1 MNQHKEDYL
10 IITTSGLALR
20 RQCLAMPVVGFQR
33 GMDLWGD
40 HVAFCQIT
48 LTSCYVQTGEDE
60 QLFRSVITVATTP
73 AQVFTGI
80 GLTCEAA
87 DDAAAQ
93 SALTV
98 LLSNNSTAE
107 VCFYASLCKPLD
119 IKHFCP
125 VFTCAS
131 VGISYESVCVSYSS
145 WYCIEMAAHIELIF
159 SVGVVRD

>member
-1 MNQHKEDYL
+1 VNQHKEDYL

-98 LLSNNSTAE
+98 LLYPTTVQLRFVSMLVYVNHWISSTSVQFSPVLVWVLAM
-107 VCFYASLCKPLD
+107 SLCVC
-119 IKHFCP
+119 HTP
-125 VFTCAS
+125 VGTALKWPH
-131 VGISYESVCVSYSS
+131 ISS
-145 WYCIEMAAHIELIF
+145 
-159 SVGVVRD
+159 

>member
-131 VGISYESVCVSYSS
+131 VGISYESVCVCHTPVGTALKWPHISS
-145 WYCIEMAAHIELIF
+145 
-159 SVGVVRD
+159 